1 MKLFCGIDWAESHH
15 DVAVV
20 DGDGLLVAKLRI
32 DDSAEGFGKLLGLL
46 AESGD
51 TLDEPDSRG
60 DRRPHAACWSLLC
73 ADRGETSMP
82 STPWRWPA
90 TAIAT
95 RWPGKSPITWTR

>member
-20 DGDGLLVAKLRI
+20 DGEGLLVAKLRI
-32 DDSAEGFGKLLGLL
+32 DDSAEGFGKLIGLL

-51 TLDEPDSRG
+51 TPDEPIPVAIETSRG
-60 DRRPHAACWSLLC
+60 LLHC
-73 ADRGETSMP
+73 ADRGETSMR